1 MSTPMTTYS
10 RVRKYSAHI
19 KDYLFITL
27 GLLIYLI
34 SYFCFVYYHQITSGG
49 LAGISSVISWGFNIP
64 FYIPYNIIN
73 ITLLLIAIKILG
85 WRFSVK
91 TVYSVLVLTTSIP
104 FIERYLLPSFRDSIP
119 LQDNPALAMILG
131 SILIGI
137 SLGIVFS
144 MNGSTGGTDIVA
156 AIINKYK
163 QVSIGRALI
172 YIDVIT
178 IAASWFIFK
187 DLDKLV
193 YSMLQ
198 VLITNSAVDYYLN
211 GSRQSLQ
218 FFIITKEHQKMADH
232 ILREVNRGVTFLNGE
247 GAYSHQEVKI
257 LMVIARKTESTAIF
271 RTVKEVDPNAF
282 ITQSLVRGVYGQGFD
297 VIKVNNKK
305 KIASSAPDGMPEEAN
320 VVRDISSPSNEINK

>member
-1 MSTPMTTYS
+1 MTSLTASKSGTHKGFAYL
-10 RVRKYSAHI
+10 

-27 GLLIYLI
+27 GLLIYLV
-34 SYFCFVYYHQITSGG
+34 SYFSFVYYHKITSGG
-49 LAGISSVISWGFNIP
+49 LAGISSVISWGFKIP
-64 FYIPYNIIN
+64 FYIPYNAIN
-73 ITLLLIAIKILG
+73 ITLLLVAIKVLG
-85 WRFSVK
+85 WRFSLK
-91 TVYSVLVLTTSIP
+91 TVYSVSVLALAVP
-104 FIERYLLPSFRDSIP
+104 AIEKYILPTFEASIP
-119 LQDNPALAMILG
+119 LKDNAPLAMILG

-172 YIDVIT
+172 YIDALT
-178 IAASWFIFK
+178 LTASWFIFE
-187 DLDKLV
+187 DPDKLV

-198 VLITNSAVDYYLN
+198 VLITNFSVDYYLN
-211 GSRQSLQ
+211 GSRQSMQ
-218 FFIITKEHQKMADH
+218 FFIITNKHQEMADH
-232 ILREVNRGVTFLNGE
+232 ILKEVNRGVTFLKGE
-247 GAYSHQEVKI
+247 GAYSHQDVKI

-297 VIKVNNKK
+297 IIKVNSKK
-305 KIASSAPDGMPEEAN
+305 KVKKNAPDGISAEA
-320 VVRDISSPSNEINK
+320 VATIEGK